1 MCQYVCER
9 DKDGDEEGEGEN
21 DGEDRGDGKNTCGS
35 KMKTKGGAERRDPE
49 TYINP
54 THRTLKFETVCGIL

>member
-21 DGEDRGDGKNTCGS
+21 DGEDRGRWIEHVWEQDEDQGGS
-35 KMKTKGGAERRDPE
+35 REKRSRDIYKPDSQNFK
-49 TYINP
+49 I
-54 THRTLKFETVCGIL
+54 